1 MLEQLVTATAS
12 RFDLPAAS
20 VSSLL
25 QSVVALMTSVRIG
38 GPEGFVD
45 LFRRVGLGE
54 VVTSWFGG
62 KAGRSMTPAQ
72 LESALG
78 VNTLDKLAESSG
90 LTRAHVIAALTFLLP
105 RLFARL
111 TPGGLLPSSAALQS
125 KLADY
130 MQRPRD
136 ATESRQVTHGLPP
149 WLPWAALALL
159 ASTGLFLLKGITG
172 TIDPQLMLTNHGGKV
187 VYSGLV
193 RDAETQL
200 AIVDA
205 LRTRFGDRNVEGSL
219 RIDAAVKP
227 AAWLPHIGDV
237 IAALGM
243 PDVRFAL
250 NGSAMSLGGWLSA
263 GDREALT
270 DRLRGI
276 VGVEAT
282 IGSLGDAAA
291 EAVQAANDKA
301 LSALGAIGTSGA
313 SPEALVSAMN
323 IAIINFS
330 TGSAEIPVDGLEII
344 RRGAAA
350 LKRAPAGSTIEIGG
364 HTDNTGNHGSNMAL
378 SQARADAVKAALV
391 AIGVPPSTLASK
403 GYGDTRPRATN
414 GTEYGRFQ
422 NRRIE
427 YTVISMQRVVTKR

>member
-12 RFDLPAAS
+12 RFDLPAAN
-20 VSSLL
+20 VSALL
-25 QSVVALMTSVRIG
+25 QGVVSLMTSPRIG

-90 LTRAHVIAALTFLLP
+90 LTRTDVIAALTFLLP

-125 KLADY
+125 KIADY
-130 MQRPRD
+130 MQRPPD
-136 ATESRQVTHGLPP
+136 ASGSRQATHGLPP
-149 WLPWAALALL
+149 WLPWATLALL
-159 ASTGLFLLKGITG
+159 ASTGLFLLRGITG
-172 TIDPQLMLTNHGGKV
+172 TIDPQLMLTNHGGKII
-187 VYSGLV
+187 YTGLV
-193 RDAETQL
+193 RDAETQM

-205 LRTRFGDRNVEGSL
+205 LHTTFGDANVEGSL

-227 AAWLPHIGDV
+227 AAWLPHIGEV
-237 IAALGM
+237 ITALGM

-263 GDREALT
+263 GDRQALA

-276 VGVEAT
+276 VGVAT

-291 EAVQAANDKA
+291 EAVQAANERA

-313 SPEALVSAMN
+313 SPEVLVSAMN

-330 TGSAEIPVDGLEII
+330 SGSAEIPVDGLEII
-344 RRGAAA
+344 RRAAAA

-364 HTDNTGNHGSNMAL
+364 HTDNTGNHGSNMTL

-391 AIGVPPSTLASK
+391 AIGVPPSTLTAK

-414 GTEYGRFQ
+414 DTEYGRFQ

-427 YTVISMQRVVTKR
+427 YTVISMRSVVTKR